1 MERIFFENKKY
12 DVVSL
17 FSGIGG
23 FDLGFENAGFNVIW
37 ANDYD
42 KFATLTYK
50 ANVSNNIVLGD
61 INDLIDSIPKHD
73 VLVGGFPCQPF
84 SSLGKKKGFD
94 DERGTLFFTIKEIL
108 LKHQTKVVVLENVKN
123 LKHHDGGNTLK
134 RIIRELEDIG
144 YSCSYEIL
152 NSLDFGIPQR
162 RNRIFI
168 VAFLKN
174 SFKDGLCF
182 SFPNKIP
189 LTISTQD
196 LLDVNVDRKYFL
208 THTISKTILSTGSSK
223 FKVKPTIDLPISKTL
238 TASMHKMHRASQD
251 NYITDQ
257 QSFSLFNDPLRINI
271 RKLTPNECR
280 KLQGFPSDWKQ
291 VVSDSQA
298 YKQFGN
304 AVTVD
309 VIYAIASLLMK
320 DMNEYLI

>member
-1 MERIFFENKKY
+1 M
-12 DVVSL
+12 
-17 FSGIGG
+17 
-23 FDLGFENAGFNVIW
+23 
-37 ANDYD
+37 
-42 KFATLTYK
+42 
-50 ANVSNNIVLGD
+50 
-61 INDLIDSIPKHD
+61 
-73 VLVGGFPCQPF
+73 
-84 SSLGKKKGFD
+84 
-94 DERGTLFFTIKEIL
+94 FFTIKEIL

-134 RIIRELEDIG
+134 RIIRELEEIG

-174 SFKDGLCF
+174 SFKDGLSF

-291 VVSDSQA
+291 VVSRLSS
-298 YKQFGN
+298 
-304 AVTVD
+304 
-309 VIYAIASLLMK
+309 I
-320 DMNEYLI
+320 

>member
-134 RIIRELEDIG
+134 RIIRELEEIG

-174 SFKDGLCF
+174 SFKDGLSF

-196 LLDVNVDRKYFL
+196 LLDVNVDRKY
-208 THTISKTILSTGSSK
+208 
-223 FKVKPTIDLPISKTL
+223 
-238 TASMHKMHRASQD
+238 
-251 NYITDQ
+251 
-257 QSFSLFNDPLRINI
+257 
-271 RKLTPNECR
+271 
-280 KLQGFPSDWKQ
+280 
-291 VVSDSQA
+291 
-298 YKQFGN
+298 
-304 AVTVD
+304 
-309 VIYAIASLLMK
+309 SLLTFLYLKHLLHLCIKCIELVRIIISQTNKVFLSLMILLESIFVNLLL
-320 DMNEYLI
+320 MNVENYKVFLVIGNK